1 MGNVPPMVPRPA
13 DRRIGSLAL
22 RSKTTKRCGAWPAL
36 LLLFAAGWVF
46 AGVAWAGAVWT
57 AAPLRAQQAARLDL
71 GYVAENLV
79 PPEALLGE
87 WHAVIS
93 RDGSPQPVTLAI
105 KDVTPGKTAGK
116 MTFASPKR
124 CVIDLEYGGPD
135 QGRHIFYMIR
145 FTSCFDYGRT
155 DFIALSQV
163 PGEDIAPLF
172 EDGAA
177 EESRRARAA
186 EILSKFTLG
195 QSEPTAAKD
204 ADPIDEVP
212 AAAGPPKGL
221 GRIVYAINLAGK
233 VHDSAILKRQ

>member
-1 MGNVPPMVPRPA
+1 LSST
-13 DRRIGSLAL
+13 I
-22 RSKTTKRCGAWPAL
+22 TKRRGAWSALVL
-36 LLLFAAGWVF
+36 LLAAAWVF
-46 AGVAWAGAVWT
+46 AGAAWT

-71 GYVAENLV
+71 GYAAENLV

-87 WHAVIS
+87 WHAVIR
-93 RDGSPQPVTLAI
+93 RDGKPQPVTLSI

-145 FTSCFDYGRT
+145 FTNCFDYGRT
-155 DFIALSQV
+155 DFIALAQV
-163 PGEDIAPLF
+163 PGEDIAALLA
-172 EDGAA
+172 DGTE

-186 EILSKFTLG
+186 EILSKFKLG
-195 QSEPTAAKD
+195 QSEPEGAKD
-204 ADPIDEVP
+204 TGPIDKDP
-212 AAAGPPKGL
+212 AAAEPPKGL
-221 GRIVYAINLAGK
+221 GRIVYAISLAGQ